1 MARLHDVLLTAIA
14 PAIWGS
20 TYIVTT
26 EFLPAGYPLT
36 VSLLRALPAGLLL
49 LVIVRQLPKG
59 IWWPRTFLL
68 GALNFS
74 FFWAM
79 LFVSA
84 YRLPGG
90 VAATV
95 GAIQPLIVIGL
106 SRLVMGTPIRVFSVV
121 AGVAGIGGV
130 ALLVLTPSASL
141 DLIGILAGLA
151 GAVSMAFGT
160 VLSRHWAPPVSPLTF
175 TAWQLTAGGILL
187 VPVALLVEPPLP
199 PLSPANLLGLLYL
212 GVIGAAFTYILW
224 FRGLSRLGPSAVAPL
239 GFLSPLVAVGLGWSV
254 LGQSLTALQI
264 AGMVVVLASVWL
276 SQLAQAPR
284 RSVQLQT
291 RRPLPIFGSWTK
303 PKAPAAPISNRSAAG
318 RPKR

>member
-1 MARLHDVLLTAIA
+1 MSRATDVLLTATA

-26 EFLPAGYPLT
+26 QLLPAGYPLT
-36 VSLLRALPAGLLL
+36 VAMLRALPAGLLL
-49 LVIVRQLPKG
+49 LLVVRQLPQG
-59 IWWPRTFLL
+59 IWWGRTFLL

-95 GAIQPLIVIGL
+95 GAIQPLIVLGL
-106 SRLVMGTPIRVFSVV
+106 SRAVMGTTVHPLSVI
-121 AGVAGIGGV
+121 AGLAGIGGV

-141 DLIGILAGLA
+141 DPIGIAAGLA

-160 VLSRHWAPPVSPLTF
+160 VLSRHWQPPVPPLTF
-175 TAWQLTAGGILL
+175 TAWQLTAGGLLL
-187 VPVALLVEPPLP
+187 VPVALLFEPALP
-199 PLSPANLLGLLYL
+199 VPTAQNLVGFLFLGL
-212 GVIGAAFTYILW
+212 IGAALTYIVW
-224 FRGLSRLGPSAVAPL
+224 FRGLAKLGPAAISPL
-239 GFLSPLVAVGLGWSV
+239 GFLSPLVAVVLGWAL
-254 LGQSLTALQI
+254 LGQDLSWPQI

-276 SQLAQAPR
+276 SQRAQASRPVPV
-284 RSVQLQT
+284 RSGAAT
-291 RRPLPIFGSWTK
+291 PF
-303 PKAPAAPISNRSAAG
+303 AAPPSA
-318 RPKR
+318 R